1 MVNLMVFVYYLVE
14 DCYISPSIL
23 IVLFIIDDL
32 YILF

>member
-14 DCYISPSIL
+14 DCYTSPSMF

-32 YILF
+32 YILY

>member
-14 DCYISPSIL
+14 DCYIIPPMF

-32 YILF
+32 YMLY